1 MRDADAVLKEGVV
14 TAACDDSGVRERRR
28 VVVET
33 KEARAA
39 GADMSLRGGGQ
50 NLGHRAGR
58 GRGAYHRRGAERCW

>member
-39 GADMSLRGGGQ
+39 GADVSLRGGGQ
-50 NLGHRAGR
+50 RLGR
-58 GRGAYHRRGAERCW
+58 